1 MVCYIIV
8 LFVQASENLASSVT
22 EGVLSLLRNLH
33 FSEFIVQHQEI
44 VIEDVLSEGNVKS
57 EGGCPYLD
65 S

>member
-33 FSEFIVQHQEI
+33 FSEFIIQDQEI
-44 VIEDVLSEGNVKS
+44 VIEEVLSEGNVKS
-57 EGGCPYLD
+57 EGRMPLLG
-65 S
+65 